1 MANLRDIRNRITS
14 INNTKQITNAMKMVA
29 ASKLRR
35 AQLRMTATRP
45 YARKLTEVVARLVA
59 NTSSENELL
68 KVPEE
73 TGRVLVIVIG
83 SDRGLCG
90 GFNNNFFKD
99 LERRLHD
106 THEAFNK
113 QDGLDIASNTK

>member
-29 ASKLRR
+29 ASKLRK

-90 GFNNNFFKD
+90 GSNQNLFKGF
-99 LERRLHD
+99 ERRH
-106 THEAFNK
+106 H
-113 QDGLDIASNTK
+113 NTPDEFSIEEP